1 MGWSHLHLLSDKL
14 QQYEEKTS
22 LFMHVFVLLPGLQ
35 SGDEASG
42 KTEEDDIHTY
52 IVATYIHIHETIT
65 RI

>member
-1 MGWSHLHLLSDKL
+1 MVTSSSTHSDKL

-52 IVATYIHIHETIT
+52 IHT
-65 RI
+65 